1 MTVFDHFSI
10 GRSAM
15 RAFRLG
21 MNISGYNVAN
31 SQTPGFSR
39 RRIELGTLPVVEVP
53 GGLSGGGVD
62 VLAVRRL
69 RDPFLDFA
77 TRRELGRLGADSGRT
92 GVLSA
97 LEPAFGDVDNAEL
110 TNAFSSLFDSIE
122 KLTTQPDNVSVRE
135 DVING
140 AQQLA
145 ATIRRTD
152 TKLVEARTDAD
163 NRVVHTVERSNEI
176 LSRLAQINQALVEE
190 ESSGSEA
197 SDLRDERDN
206 LTDELS
212 SLVAVRTV
220 ETSNGTINVH
230 LDETGDTLL
239 SGNSPRPLVLTSNS
253 EGVKR
258 ITISRGGE
266 SVDLTDRMRGGQ
278 LGGLLAVRDHDIPG
292 YRTRLN
298 ALAASVITEFNSIHE
313 SGYDLNG
320 DAGVNL
326 FEPDPPGSNAASAI
340 QVNDV
345 IETDPRKLAV
355 ASAPGAPGKN
365 EIALAM
371 LGLRGAG
378 LSALDSRS
386 MVGFAADIL
395 ASVGH
400 DVAQSDASREASRAI
415 VDSLDLK
422 RRSMSGVSL
431 DEEAADL
438 VRWQQSF
445 QAAAKFM
452 QTVNQVTETAMSIFG
467 G

>member
-21 MNISGYNVAN
+21 MNTAGYNVAN

-39 RRIELGTLPVVEVP
+39 RRIELGTMPTVQVP
-53 GGLSGGGVD
+53 GGLSGLGVD
-62 VLAVRRL
+62 VMAVRRM

-77 TRRELGRLGADSGRT
+77 TRRELGRLGADSGRS

-97 LEPAFGDVDNAEL
+97 LEPALGEVQSAEL
-110 TNAFSSLFDSIE
+110 RNSFSNLFDSIE
-122 KLTTQPDNVSVRE
+122 TLTTQPDNISVRE
-135 DVING
+135 DVIAN

-145 ATIRRTD
+145 LTIRRTD
-152 TKLVEARTDAD
+152 SKLVESRTDAD
-163 NRVVHTVERSNEI
+163 NRVVQTVERSNEI
-176 LSRLAQINQALVEE
+176 LGRLAQTNQALVEE

-206 LTDELS
+206 LTDELAG
-212 SLVAVRTV
+212 LVAIRTV
-220 ETSNGTINVH
+220 ETPNGTINVY

-239 SGNSPRPLVLTSNS
+239 SANSPRSLVLTPNS
-253 EGVKR
+253 EGVNR

-266 SVDLTDRMRGGQ
+266 KIDLTDRLRSGQ
-278 LGGLLAVRDHDIPG
+278 LGGLLQVRDHDVSG
-292 YRTRLN
+292 YRDRLN
-298 ALAASVITEFNSIHE
+298 TLASSVIDEFNAIHE

-320 DAGVNL
+320 DAGANL
-326 FEPDPPGSNAASAI
+326 FEPDPPGAGAASAI

-345 IETDPRKLAV
+345 VETDPRKLAL
-355 ASAPGAPGKN
+355 ADAPGAPGKN
-365 EIALAM
+365 EMVLQMLAL
-371 LGLRGAG
+371 RESG
-378 LSALDSRS
+378 LSALDNRS
-386 MVGFAADIL
+386 MIGFAADIL

-400 DVAQSDASREASRAI
+400 DVAQSDASREASQSI

-422 RRSMSGVSL
+422 RQTLSGVSL
-431 DEEAADL
+431 DDEAADL

-452 QTVNQVTETAMSIFG
+452 QTVNQVTESALSILG